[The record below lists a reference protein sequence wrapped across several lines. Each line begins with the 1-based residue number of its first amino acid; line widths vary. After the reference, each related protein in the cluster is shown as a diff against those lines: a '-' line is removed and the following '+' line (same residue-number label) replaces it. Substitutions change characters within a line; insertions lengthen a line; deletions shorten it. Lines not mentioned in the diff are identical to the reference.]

1 MTKES
6 EKPKEIDKSIENH
19 PNVQELIAAT
29 PAKKLIDPKLKQ
41 EISNLI
47 NSGTTENKMK
57 ALEIIENRHDEISG
71 FFLLNTLENLQK
83 DSDEAVQVKAKNLS
97 EKNLGYDI
105 KGISMPFGN
114 LGKIYEGTFSKLA
127 TDLALTSTVFTQMQD
142 IAKITRNSLDIPI
155 CALDLGIG
163 KDFAKLHTILS
174 DDLPG
179 LQIQFGIGKD
189 FPKLHTVLSDDL
201 PGLQIQFGIGKD
213 FPKLHTVL
221 SDDLPGLQIQFPDFS
236 PILTTTEIVAPIL
249 DRNNQQLTIPEALGK
264 SVSEVENEL
273 DTAIRSNTDVI
284 FNYEG
289 YQLIVL
295 LERFLR
301 ENIHERICVPFED
314 TLTERIDPIIIN
326 NWESRKKREE
336 NNPLLDGKYR
346 LIDHCDFSDFRKIL
360 EKEENCQVFSDI
372 LNSRQLRIV
381 ISKLDELEPIRNKIA
396 HSKPLTKREFDKL
409 KMYAEDMVRLFKK

>member
-1 MTKES
+1 M
-6 EKPKEIDKSIENH
+6 
-19 PNVQELIAAT
+19 
-29 PAKKLIDPKLKQ
+29 
-41 EISNLI
+41 
-47 NSGTTENKMK
+47 
-57 ALEIIENRHDEISG
+57 
-71 FFLLNTLENLQK
+71 
-83 DSDEAVQVKAKNLS
+83 
-97 EKNLGYDI
+97 
-105 KGISMPFGN
+105 
-114 LGKIYEGTFSKLA
+114 
-127 TDLALTSTVFTQMQD
+127 
-142 IAKITRNSLDIPI
+142 
-155 CALDLGIG
+155 
-163 KDFAKLHTILS
+163 
-174 DDLPG
+174 
-179 LQIQFGIGKD
+179 
-189 FPKLHTVLSDDL
+189 
-201 PGLQIQFGIGKD
+201 
-213 FPKLHTVL
+213 

>member
-163 KDFAKLHTILS
+163 KDFAKLHTI
-174 DDLPG
+174 
-179 LQIQFGIGKD
+179 
-189 FPKLHTVLSDDL
+189 LSDDL

>member
-114 LGKIYEGTFSKLA
+114 LGKLYEGTFSKLA

-163 KDFAKLHTILS
+163 KDFAKLHTI
-174 DDLPG
+174 
-179 LQIQFGIGKD
+179 
-189 FPKLHTVLSDDL
+189 LSDDL